1 MKIPIAS
8 PLFGFEEWD
17 FEENDT
23 IAIMKNTLSETLE
36 SDPSNYLLIFGGKI
50 LEDET
55 QLKDLNFKKTPFIY
69 IHFSHEEEEE
79 ESNEEN
85 FDTTIP
91 PEVLILNRLLQNGF
105 SIPSPEYFNDRDNF
119 RNFIALLIN
128 AIQETAPDLEQF
140 LTSDPEVFGR
150 LMQII
155 LSY

>member
-55 QLKDLNFKKTPFIY
+55 QLKDLNFKKTPFFVEWCFFIR
-69 IHFSHEEEEE
+69 
-79 ESNEEN
+79 
-85 FDTTIP
+85 
-91 PEVLILNRLLQNGF
+91 LILFLF
-105 SIPSPEYFNDRDNF
+105 SLVLVFLGNP
-119 RNFIALLIN
+119 
-128 AIQETAPDLEQF
+128 LEG
-140 LTSDPEVFGR
+140 L
-150 LMQII
+150 
-155 LSY
+155 